1 MFLIRLVQSGV
12 TRLPALSLG
21 VSISSGENCQ
31 KTPKHMVNQ
40 LIGSFFGGREV
51 WQGNEMY
58 SFRKL
63 VDNGEY
69 DCVTLGWRQT
79 HDEV

>member
-1 MFLIRLVQSGV
+1 
-12 TRLPALSLG
+12 
-21 VSISSGENCQ
+21 
-31 KTPKHMVNQ
+31 MVNQ